1 MSANSSSTNGTL
13 DPLYHC
19 FDVPVTFFI
28 SVAFTATKFLLFV
41 LLFFLVLHVGHR
53 RRRQPS
59 HSDVFT
65 FHMAAVELISVLGC
79 CFFCCVFYSDL
90 PQMKIVG
97 FYALH
102 IVFPGQTLFHTL
114 TCVER
119 YLAVVHPVTYLGLKQ
134 SGGVRIRNI
143 SCGCVWLLC
152 FGWSGVLALY
162 VPTLPVVPFVSLL
175 VISLL
180 VVSFCSLSVLCVL
193 IRPGP
198 GEVGGDR
205 ERVDQSKQRA
215 FCTIMAIL
223 GALLLMFA
231 VYLGGSALYA
241 ASLLSYTDGCVAMS
255 SALWSNLPSSLVLPL
270 LFLHRV
276 GKVEGCSNA
285 E

>member
-1 MSANSSSTNGTL
+1 
-13 DPLYHC
+13 
-19 FDVPVTFFI
+19 
-28 SVAFTATKFLLFV
+28 
-41 LLFFLVLHVGHR
+41 
-53 RRRQPS
+53 
-59 HSDVFT
+59 
-65 FHMAAVELISVLGC
+65 MAAVELISFLGC

-90 PQMKIVG
+90 QGMKLAG

-102 IVFPGQTLFHTL
+102 IIFPGQILFHVL

-134 SGGVRIRNI
+134 SGGVRIRNV

-152 FGWSGVLALY
+152 VGWSGVLA
-162 VPTLPVVPFVSLL
+162 VFRPFIPVLPFLSLL
-175 VISLL
+175 IFSLL

-198 GEVGGDR
+198 GKVGGDR

-223 GALLLMFA
+223 VVLLLMFA
-231 VYLGGSALYA
+231 VSLGGCALYT
-241 ASLLSYTDGCVAMS
+241 ASILSYTGTCVALA
-255 SALWSNLPSSLVLPL
+255 SALWLNLPSSLVLPL
-270 LFLHRV
+270 LFLHRA
-276 GKVEGCSNA
+276 GKLGCCSNA